1 MLNIC
6 VITGP
11 GFGIL
16 GPPGGKSHLFFFL
29 KKKKMERR
37 TRYRGAHHMF

>member
-16 GPPGGKSHLFFFL
+16 GPPGGKSHLFFF
-29 KKKKMERR
+29 KKKEN
-37 TRYRGAHHMF
+37 GAEDKIEKGEFI